1 MAHGRPQADAIKSC
15 LPHPILTS
23 IASLLL
29 LAAEA

>member
-1 MAHGRPQADAIKSC
+1 MARGKPQADAIKRC
-15 LPHPILTS
+15 LPNPIFTS